1 MLGLDPVTE
10 RDLLYIAKEGIKAP
24 LPTNWKPVY
33 VDIVYSGCGTLL
45 LVRSMELFVQGS
57 CTIIVLLG
65 LQISV
70 FLSIINCNFIWVT
83 LSLLIL
89 TFP

>member
-33 VDIVYSGCGTLL
+33 VVLVCNSYNFIVIPYSGKGAKFNGIAREPSEEIFSMPRNHTHHKLL
-45 LVRSMELFVQGS
+45 HVKIPVRGS
-57 CTIIVLLG
+57 FS
-65 LQISV
+65 Q
-70 FLSIINCNFIWVT
+70 F
-83 LSLLIL
+83 
-89 TFP
+89 

>member
-33 VDIVYSGCGTLL
+33 VDIGYSGCGT
-45 LVRSMELFVQGS
+45 S
-57 CTIIVLLG
+57 
-65 LQISV
+65 
-70 FLSIINCNFIWVT
+70 
-83 LSLLIL
+83 
-89 TFP
+89 